1 MTGLE
6 ISQGGESRM
15 LQVNGVFV
23 AIGSIPNTG
32 FLQGLCELDAN
43 GYLIAGETGITSTPG
58 VFAAGDVRTTPLRQ
72 VVTAVADGAN
82 CIQSIEQYLMETSG

>member
-1 MTGLE
+1 MVFLLPLVP
-6 ISQGGESRM
+6 SRT
-15 LQVNGVFV
+15 LVFCRD
-23 AIGSIPNTG
+23 SD
-32 FLQGLCELDAN
+32 ELDAN
-43 GYLIAGETGITSTPG
+43 GYLIAGETGITSTSG